1 MPNLEE
7 PLFTVSRFAGTEDF
21 IIPSELYQVIRQ
33 GRTKYSAW
41 NAFVPEGDL
50 QNAMRKSLYNNGT
63 AYVTCA
69 DSGSSVQLKHNRIN
83 KILAMTE
90 CSCQNLEVSS
100 EFLKE
105 GVEFDFG
112 LDEYYMNAFEYY
124 LAIPHTE
131 DESDMFA
138 QIVAAFI
145 DEVQRD
151 ESGQDLAVSFGFAV
165 DNVKQGSKELGLSI
179 PTPQIIKDAMQYIN
193 DNLEV
198 DEYELVDEPADTET
212 PD

>member
-1 MPNLEE
+1 MPVLTN
-7 PLFTVSRFAGTEDF
+7 PMFTVNRFMGTEEY
-21 IIPSELYQVIRQ
+21 IIQPELYQVIRS
-33 GRTKYSAW
+33 GRTKYTAW
-41 NAFVPEGDL
+41 DLFVPEGDL
-50 QNAMRKSLYNNGT
+50 QNAMRKSLYKTGV

-69 DSGSSVQLKHNRIN
+69 DSGTSVQIKHNRSN

-90 CSCQNLEVSS
+90 CTCQNLEVSS

-124 LAIPHTE
+124 NAIPHTE

-138 QIVAAFI
+138 QIIAAFI
-145 DEVQRD
+145 DEVHRD
-151 ESGQDLAVSFGFAV
+151 ESGQDLAVSFEYAV
-165 DNVKQGSKELGLSI
+165 ENVKQGSKELGLSI
-179 PTPQIIKDAMQYIN
+179 PTPQIIKDAMQYIT

-198 DEYELVDEPADTET
+198 DEYEILDEPDEV
-212 PD
+212 D